1 MKNLERKIRK
11 AMTVACNDNNNLNE
25 DGSINWNFVDA
36 QLWLDNVITN
46 ENQIVAY
53 EWFDGIAT
61 EMEELV

>member
-25 DGSINWNFVDA
+25 NGTINWKLVEAD
-36 QLWLDNVITN
+36 LWLDDVITDQ
-46 ENQIVAY
+46 NQVVAY